1 MTVSRFCFYKI
12 KIEGKVEK
20 LPDKESQEYFQS
32 RPRGSQIGAIVS
44 AQSSV
49 IASREVLFQHHYS
62 QNSSTLLSSVI
73 ICNVEIIIPTAP

>member
-1 MTVSRFCFYKI
+1 M
-12 KIEGKVEK
+12 EK

-49 IASREVLFQHHYS
+49 IASREVLYVHHYS
-62 QNSSTLLSSVI
+62 QNYFHNLLCCLLLVI
-73 ICNVEIIIPTAP
+73 I